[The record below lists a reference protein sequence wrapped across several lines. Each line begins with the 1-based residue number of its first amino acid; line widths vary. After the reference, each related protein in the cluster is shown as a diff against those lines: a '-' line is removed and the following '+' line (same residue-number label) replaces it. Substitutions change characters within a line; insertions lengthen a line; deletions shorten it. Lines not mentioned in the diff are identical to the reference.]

1 MENQRR
7 GKSHPA
13 QVVRKSVKEDVID
26 LSPAFIHSFI
36 NVHPTNVY

>member
-13 QVVRKSVKEDVID
+13 QVVREYIKEDVID

-36 NVHPTNVY
+36 NVHLTSVY

>member
-13 QVVRKSVKEDVID
+13 QVVMEYVKEDVID
-26 LSPAFIHSFI
+26 LRPAFIHSFI
-36 NVHPTNVY
+36 NVHSTNVY